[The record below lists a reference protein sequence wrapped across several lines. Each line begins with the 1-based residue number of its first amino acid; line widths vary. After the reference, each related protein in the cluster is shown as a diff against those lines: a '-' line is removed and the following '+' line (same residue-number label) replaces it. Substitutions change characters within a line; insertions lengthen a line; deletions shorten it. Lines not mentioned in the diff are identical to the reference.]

1 MDLTIDRRTLAW
13 AVRIAAGVV
22 GTDVGWHFPG
32 CRLSVSMTDDSA
44 EIPPLGPVPPA
55 CVTLE
60 ATNYAAWISMTLG
73 AQVGRRPGRAVFSPG
88 PALRVLRGLNART
101 VDLANESQ
109 IRDSIVQNE
118 SAQPSD
124 DSLQSDSGMVSAKS
138 SECALPRIPLGG
150 RDTDR
155 SSRSTINAQVVLPG
169 LSLWADGSRF
179 TLPARDPREWPEL
192 TPVGPGGDPVVV
204 LAGSLRVAL
213 RAAIVGCGSV
223 ASLDALSPM
232 APAVVWVFGGCGL
245 TLVGAG
251 GLQTFARTVLL
262 DCADADVQLRP
273 PGEAH
278 LPLRAARSLARILT
292 HIDPATPVAIR
303 LGRTMLHVSW
313 ERLDPPSCDQPF
325 TTMMFAAQVKSAPT
339 CWPGAMATEELGS
352 GIVIPR
358 RTLLSAI
365 RRVAVILPGGSQ
377 QVRLRFVAAR
387 WGRGRLRVVA
397 HSGGMAAEVG
407 VGLRERPPSVDIR
420 VCAAGL
426 MAFLLLADGET
437 VRLTLQA
444 RQLVQLSAGDEFRAL
459 FRELSAEPSS
469 AREGVHGAESQSTES
484 ILRVLEVASST
495 PNSDRLP

>member
-1 MDLTIDRRTLAW
+1 MDLTIDHRTLAW

-32 CRLSVSMTDDSA
+32 CRMSVTMADDSA
-44 EIPPLGPVPPA
+44 AIPPLGPVWPA

-60 ATNYAAWISMTLG
+60 ATNYAAWISMTLP
-73 AQVGRRPGRAVFSPG
+73 AQGSRRPGRAVFPPG
-88 PALRVLRGLNART
+88 PALRVLRSLNTRT
-101 VDLANESQ
+101 VDLTNESQ
-109 IRDSIVQNE
+109 VRDSGFQNE
-118 SAQPSD
+118 DAQRSG
-124 DSLQSDSGMVSAKS
+124 DSRQSDSGLVSAES
-138 SECALPRIPLGG
+138 SECALPHTPLGG
-150 RDTDR
+150 LDTDR
-155 SSRSTINAQVVLPG
+155 SSRSTVDAEVVLPC

-192 TPVGPGGDPVVV
+192 TPVGPAGDPVVV
-204 LAGSLRVAL
+204 LAGALRAAL
-213 RAAIVGCGSV
+213 RAAIVGCRSV
-223 ASLDALSPM
+223 ESLDALSPT
-232 APAVVWVFGGCGL
+232 APAVVWMFGVRQL

-251 GLQTFARTVLL
+251 GMQAFARTVLL
-262 DCADADVQLRP
+262 DCADCDVQLRP

-278 LPLRAARSLARILT
+278 LPVKAARSLARILT

-303 LGRTMLHVSW
+303 LGRTMLHVSC
-313 ERLDPPSCDQPF
+313 ERLDPPWSERTF
-325 TTMMFAAQVKSAPT
+325 TTMIFAAQVKSAPT
-339 CWPGAMATEELGS
+339 CWPGAMATEEIGS
-352 GIVIPR
+352 GIVIQR
-358 RTLLSAI
+358 RTLLSAV
-365 RRVAVILPGGSQ
+365 RRVALILPCGSP

-397 HSGGMAAEVG
+397 HSAGIAAEVG
-407 VGLRERPPSVDIR
+407 VGLRERPASLDIR
-420 VCAAGL
+420 VCAAGI

-437 VRLTLQA
+437 VRLTLRA